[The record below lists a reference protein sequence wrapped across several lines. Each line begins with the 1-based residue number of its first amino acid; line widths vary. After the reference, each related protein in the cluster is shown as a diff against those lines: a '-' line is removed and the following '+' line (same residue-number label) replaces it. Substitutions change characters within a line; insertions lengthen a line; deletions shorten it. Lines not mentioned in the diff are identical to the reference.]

1 MAPHL
6 LQGQVK
12 VCSLG
17 ATHLLQGKVKMG
29 ILVIKHLLQGLVQV
43 DRLHWHLGQVSR

>member
-1 MAPHL
+1 MSPYLVAP
-6 LQGQVK
+6 
-12 VCSLG
+12 
-17 ATHLLQGKVKMG
+17 HLLQGKVKMG